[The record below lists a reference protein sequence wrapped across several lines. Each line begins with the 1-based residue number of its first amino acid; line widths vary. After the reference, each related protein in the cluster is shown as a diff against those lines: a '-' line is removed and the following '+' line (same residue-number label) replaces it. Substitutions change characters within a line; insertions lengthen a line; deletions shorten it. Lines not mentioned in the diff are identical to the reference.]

1 MNANF
6 FYPVPVNESK
16 CKTGY
21 YLQWGSSK
29 KSTSTMLFA
38 TKGQIKPKVDWC
50 TVNSPKK
57 AFLLFL
63 AKTKT
68 NCFACFLGEST
79 ERQSDFGF
87 IWPSG
92 YQKAMLSVSC

>member
-16 CKTGY
+16 CKTEY
-21 YLQWGSSK
+21 YLQLGSSK

-38 TKGQIKPKVDWC
+38 TKGQIKPKVDC
-50 TVNSPKK
+50 TVHRRFSQKS
-57 AFLLFL
+57 L

-68 NCFACFLGEST
+68 NSFACFLGEST

-87 IWPSG
+87 I
-92 YQKAMLSVSC
+92 